1 MSRLL
6 IADDHPIFLD
16 GLKQFLIANDHS
28 VMSCARNSGD
38 ALTMM
43 EEVRPDVLV
52 LDVNMTEGGGF
63 HVLRTLRGAGSD
75 MPVIFLTVGLKP
87 SETLE
92 AIQLGINGIV
102 LKHSDP
108 TNLLAC
114 IEAISAGETWIDPT
128 IIEQALRE
136 RINRDSK
143 SILPNSGLT
152 QRQDELVR
160 LVGQGLR
167 NKQIADRLGLTEGTV
182 KVHLHA
188 IYAKL
193 GISSRAQLMALL
205 ARQVSANE

>member
-1 MSRLL
+1 MSKLL

-16 GLKQFLIANDHS
+16 GLKQFLVANDHA

-38 ALTMM
+38 ALAMM
-43 EEVRPDVLV
+43 EQVQPDMLV
-52 LDVNMTEGGGF
+52 LDVNMNEGGGF
-63 HVLRTLRGAGSD
+63 HVLRTLRNAGSTT
-75 MPVIFLTVGLKP
+75 PVIFLTVGLKP

-108 TNLLAC
+108 ANLLSC
-114 IEAISAGETWIDPT
+114 IVAVSAGETWIDPT
-128 IIEQALRE
+128 IIEHALRE
-136 RINRDSK
+136 RINRDDK
-143 SILPNSGLT
+143 WILPDSGLT

-167 NKQIADRLGLTEGTV
+167 NRQIADRLGLTEGTV

-193 GISSRAQLMALL
+193 GISSRSQLMAML
-205 ARQVSANE
+205 AQQMGTND

>member
-1 MSRLL
+1 MSKLL

-16 GLKQFLIANDHS
+16 GLKQFLVANDHA
-28 VMSCARNSGD
+28 VMSCARNSSD
-38 ALTMM
+38 ALSMM
-43 EEVRPDVLV
+43 EQVRPDVLV

-63 HVLRTLRGAGSD
+63 HVLRTLRNAGSV

-108 TNLLAC
+108 TNLLTC
-114 IEAISAGETWIDPT
+114 IEAVSAGETWIDPT
-128 IIEQALRE
+128 IIEHALRE
-136 RINRDSK
+136 RITRDGK
-143 SILPNSGLT
+143 WILPDSGLT

-167 NKQIADRLGLTEGTV
+167 NKQIADQLGLTEGTV

-193 GISSRAQLMALL
+193 GINSRSQLMALL
-205 ARQVSANE
+205 ARQVGSGD